1 MKKIFYGLMMTLSG
15 LVLLMSWRTSWG
27 EQITAADATAG
38 STGLTGQSSSS
49 GSTATGSG
57 SASGSSSATGSDS
70 ASGSGSASSATAT
83 RLADGTY
90 TGDAVSTR
98 YGNVQVS
105 VTVAGGVIT
114 SVDVPQYPDSNGR
127 DQQINA
133 RAIPTLVSETLDA
146 QSAQIRMVSGATY
159 TSQGYTRSLQSALD
173 RAQS

>member
-27 EQITAADATAG
+27 EQLTAADATAG

-49 GSTATGSG
+49 GSAATGSG
-57 SASGSSSATGSDS
+57 SSA
-70 ASGSGSASSATAT
+70 GSGSASSATAT

-173 RAQS
+173 QAQS

>member
-1 MKKIFYGLMMTLSG
+1 MKKIFYGLMLTLSG

-27 EQITAADATAG
+27 EQLTAADATAG

-49 GSTATGSG
+49 GSAATGSG
-57 SASGSSSATGSDS
+57 SSA
-70 ASGSGSASSATAT
+70 GSGSASSATAT

-173 RAQS
+173 QAQS

>member
-1 MKKIFYGLMMTLSG
+1 MKKIFYGLMLTLSG

-27 EQITAADATAG
+27 EQLTAADATAG

-49 GSTATGSG
+49 GSAATGSG
-57 SASGSSSATGSDS
+57 SSA
-70 ASGSGSASSATAT
+70 GSGSASSATGT

-173 RAQS
+173 QAQS